1 MRVLVAMSGG
11 VDSSVAAALLK
22 EEGYEV
28 IGVTL
33 DLGVR
38 DDSGCCGLESAKRV
52 AGKLGVPHYT
62 LDLKDLFHRE
72 IVLPF
77 CREYSLGRTPNPCIR
92 CNRTVKFEVLL
103 RKAGEFGADLIA
115 TGHYAR
121 VEFDRALGRYTLKK
135 GVDRAKD
142 QSYMLYLLT
151 QEQLGR
157 ATFPLGDLTKEE
169 VRAIAR
175 RMGLHTAGR
184 PESQEICFVPDGRY
198 PELVGR
204 YFPEALRPG
213 PILDTEGEVLGR
225 HKGIAY
231 YTVGQRRGLGLAL
244 GRPLYVVRIDPE
256 RNAIVVGGKEEVLA
270 EGLLASDVNL
280 VSVPEISEPMK
291 VKAKVRYR
299 HPEADATVFPLEDG
313 KLLVKFSEPQEAVT
327 PGQSVVFYLGDVVV
341 GGGTIEEAWREGEEV
356 ASRAQSGP

>member
-1 MRVLVAMSGG
+1 MSGG
-11 VDSSVAAALLK
+11 VDSSVTAALLK

-28 IGVTL
+28 IGITL
-33 DLGVR
+33 DLGIR
-38 DDSGCCGLESAKRV
+38 DDSGCCGVESAVDAKRV
-52 AGKLGVPHYT
+52 AGKLGIPHYT
-62 LDLKDLFHRE
+62 LNLGDLFHRE

-92 CNRTVKFEVLL
+92 CNRVVKFEVLL
-103 RKAGEFGADLIA
+103 RKAREFGADLVA

-121 VEFDRALGRYTLKK
+121 VGFDRALGRYVLRK

-157 ATFPLGDLTKEE
+157 TTFPLGDLTKQE
-169 VRAIAR
+169 VRRLAR

-204 YFPEALRPG
+204 YFPEAVRPG
-213 PILDTEGEVLGR
+213 PILDGKGKILGR

-256 RNAIVVGGKEEVLA
+256 LNAIVVGGKDEVLA
-270 EGLLASDVNL
+270 EGLLASNVNL
-280 VSVPEISEPMK
+280 VSVPEISEPTK

-299 HPEADATVFPLEDG
+299 QPEVDATVFPLEDERV
-313 KLLVKFSEPQEAVT
+313 LVRFSEPQEAVT

-356 ASRAQSGP
+356 TSSAQGGP